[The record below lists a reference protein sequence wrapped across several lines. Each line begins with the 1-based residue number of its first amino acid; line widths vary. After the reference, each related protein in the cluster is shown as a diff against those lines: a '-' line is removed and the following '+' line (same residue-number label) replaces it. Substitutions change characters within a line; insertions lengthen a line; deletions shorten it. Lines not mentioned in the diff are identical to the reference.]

1 MTGSGRLPSVMVTS
15 SSWDPSTSACDRS
28 GRGKPMCR
36 AAVVAF
42 LLRSCTTGEE
52 KARTVPSGAVR
63 KKFEMMRRL
72 DGSVLVLSKGHT
84 VKDVAVTR
92 GGGGGGNNKMH

>member
-1 MTGSGRLPSVMVTS
+1 
-15 SSWDPSTSACDRS
+15 
-28 GRGKPMCR
+28 MCR

-72 DGSVLVLSKGHT
+72 DGSVLVLIRI
-84 VKDVAVTR
+84 R
-92 GGGGGGNNKMH
+92 GVQ

>member
-1 MTGSGRLPSVMVTS
+1 MSKCVTESGRIPSVMATS
-15 SSWDPSTSACDRS
+15 SSCDPSTRACERS
-28 GRGKPMCR
+28 GRGNPMCR

-72 DGSVLVLSKGHT
+72 DGSVLVLIRIR
-84 VKDVAVTR
+84 DVQ
-92 GGGGGGNNKMH
+92 